1 MMFRVI
7 FDREGR
13 SVFDMSVGETDIN
26 QGITDSEFE
35 ASETA
40 VIYSGFDNS
49 DSVFQKFNGINA
61 CVASRNTYGVTQ

>member
-1 MMFRVI
+1 
-7 FDREGR
+7 
-13 SVFDMSVGETDIN
+13 MSVGETDIN

-40 VIYSGFDNS
+40 VIYSGVDNS
-49 DSVFQKFNGINA
+49 DSVFQGFNGINA